1 MISLLSPAKTL
12 DYETP
17 DRASELSIP
26 QFALDSNRLI
36 RILKKKSVA
45 EIKSLMHISD
55 DLAKLNRNRYKTFS
69 KEYTDENS
77 KSAINAFKGDVYIG
91 LDTAT
96 LSDEDLLFANQHV
109 RILSGLYGL
118 LLPLDRMQPY
128 RLEMGT
134 RLENKKGT
142 NLYHYWGDTLSK
154 ALNKDLAAQ
163 DSDIILNLASNEY
176 FKAVDKKKLKA
187 RIINVDFREEKEG
200 GELKFVSFFAKKARG
215 LMARYV
221 VKNRINDV
229 ESLFGFDYENYRI
242 SEEHSTEDSLL
253 FVR

>member
-12 DYETP
+12 DYDSPE
-17 DRASELSIP
+17 RVSELSIP

-55 DLAKLNRNRYKTFS
+55 DLAKLNRARYKNFK

-77 KSAINAFKGDVYIG
+77 KSAITAFKGDVYIG
-91 LDTAT
+91 LDVAT
-96 LSDEDLLFANQHV
+96 LDDEDLAYANRHI

-118 LLPLDRMQPY
+118 LLPFDRMQPY

-142 NLYHYWGDTLSK
+142 NLYHYWGDSISK
-154 ALNKDLAAQ
+154 ALNKMLKEQ
-163 DSDIILNLASNEY
+163 DSDVILNLASNEY
-176 FKAVDKKKLKA
+176 FKAVNKKKLKA
-187 RIINVDFREEKEG
+187 RIIDFDFKEEGEN

-215 LMARYV
+215 LMARYI
-221 VKNRINDV
+221 VKNRIDDV
-229 ESLFGFDYENYRI
+229 ELLKGFDYENYRF
-242 SEEHSTEDSLL
+242 SEEHSTENKLM

>member
-1 MISLLSPAKTL
+1 MITLLSPAKTL
-12 DYETP
+12 DYDSPEKVK
-17 DRASELSIP
+17 DLSIP

-55 DLAKLNRNRYKTFS
+55 DLAKLNRNRYKAFK

-77 KSAINAFKGDVYIG
+77 KSSITAFKGDVYVG
-91 LDTAT
+91 LDAYS
-96 LSDEDLLFANQHV
+96 LSDEDLSFANEHI

-118 LLPLDRMQPY
+118 LKPFDRMQPY

-134 RLENKKGT
+134 KLENKKGT
-142 NLYHYWGDTLSK
+142 NLYHYWGDSLSK
-154 ALNKDLAAQ
+154 ALNKELKAQ
-163 DSDIILNLASNEY
+163 DSDVVLNLASKEY
-176 FKAVDKKKLKA
+176 FKAIDKKKLKA
-187 RIINVDFREEKEG
+187 RIINVDFREEKD

-221 VKNRINDV
+221 VENRIDNV
-229 ESLFGFDYENYRI
+229 EFLAGFDYENYRFA
-242 SEEHSTEDSLL
+242 EEHSTDESLM

>member
-1 MISLLSPAKTL
+1 MITLLSPAKTL
-12 DYETP
+12 DYDSPEKI
-17 DRASELSIP
+17 DNLSIP

-55 DLAKLNRNRYKTFS
+55 DLAKLNRARYKNFK
-69 KEYTDENS
+69 KEYTPENS
-77 KSAINAFKGDVYIG
+77 KSAIMAFKGDVYVG
-91 LDTAT
+91 LEAST
-96 LSDEDLLFANQHV
+96 LNEDELNFANDHI

-118 LLPLDRMQPY
+118 LLPFDRMQPY

-142 NLYHYWGDTLSK
+142 NLYHYWGDSISK
-154 ALNKDLAAQ
+154 AINKDLKAQ
-163 DSDIILNLASNEY
+163 ESDVVLNLASNEY

-187 RIINVDFREEKEG
+187 RIINVDFREEKN

-221 VKNRINDV
+221 IKNKIDEV
-229 ESLFGFDYENYRI
+229 ESLAGFDYENYRF